1 MFQNNL
7 MMSAASISAAANV
20 TLASYT
26 QSGDNALRTVYTF
39 SDQALGDAAADRKIV
54 VITAGGSASAAVSSI
69 TIAGVSAA
77 LVLDIGTSETNGEMW
92 QADVPTG
99 TSGTIVVTYG
109 SAIHNTGIGTFRI
122 TGAGT
127 GPSAPSD
134 TATDTDSDPIEL
146 TITVPKG
153 GVCIAGA
160 CDDSTSTHTW
170 AELTEVYD
178 TAVSGSRMHTGAL
191 LNSETLETDLPVT
204 CTFSNQTGSQRTGL
218 AASWAPA

>member
-7 MMSAASISAAANV
+7 LMAAASISAAANV
-20 TLASYT
+20 TLASHAE
-26 QSGDNALRTVYTF
+26 SGNDPGSSFTF
-39 SDQALGDAAADRKIV
+39 SSQALGAAAADRKLV
-54 VITAGGSASAAVSSI
+54 VITGAGSSSATVSSM
-69 TIAGVSAA
+69 TIAGVSAE
-77 LVLDIGTSETNGEMW
+77 LVIAKATAESHSEMW

-99 TSGTIVVTYG
+99 TSGDVVVNYSG
-109 SAIHNTGIGTFRI
+109 SIHNTGIGIFRI

-127 GPSAPSD
+127 GPTAPSD
-134 TATDTDSDPIEL
+134 TASDSQADPIAL
-146 TITVPKG
+146 TITVPKN

-170 AELTEVYD
+170 AELTKVYS
-178 TAVSGSRMHTGAL
+178 ASASGGSRMHTGAL

-204 CTFSNQTGSQRTGL
+204 CTFSNTVSQETGV

>member
-7 MMSAASISAAANV
+7 MMAAASISAAADV
-20 TLASYT
+20 TLASHAE
-26 QSGDNALRTVYTF
+26 SGNTPGTSFTF
-39 SDQALGDAAADRKIV
+39 SSQALGDAAPDRKLV
-54 VITAGGSASAAVSSI
+54 VITGAGSSGANI
-69 TIAGVSAA
+69 TAMTIAGVSAEI
-77 LVLDIGTSETNGEMW
+77 VLSKHTSETHSEMW
-92 QADVPTG
+92 QADVPSG
-99 TSGTIVVTYG
+99 TSGDIVITY
-109 SAIHNTGIGTFRI
+109 SVLIHNTGIGIFRI

-127 GPSAPSD
+127 GPTAPSD
-134 TATDTDSDPIEL
+134 TANDSNADPIAL
-146 TITVPKG
+146 TITVPAK

-160 CDDSTSTHTW
+160 CDDNTSTHTW